1 MFLIYQK
8 VVPNVSSMIA
18 PPQWKIQMMMMTILS
33 KESGKGQISQT
44 SLQVDIV
51 NMIQYSCLF
60 KSSDNL
66 PVYSLNCS
74 TATLN

>member
-1 MFLIYQK
+1 
-8 VVPNVSSMIA
+8 
-18 PPQWKIQMMMMTILS
+18 MMTILS

-60 KSSDNL
+60 KAFNHFIL
-66 PVYSLNCS
+66 LGHII
-74 TATLN
+74 